1 MKDKVYKF
9 LKTYGFLLICT
20 LLLDYEN
27 NKLTYPVGLTSGDE
41 AAFAGAVRYNKEASS
56 TNNSSFFMYTGV
68 IIPVISLKGEVQ
80 VSGGTGLYNDPYIV
94 LVVQ

>member
-1 MKDKVYKF
+1 MYKF

-20 LLLDYEN
+20 LLLDYGN
-27 NKLTYPVGLTSGDE
+27 NKLPFLFELTFSVE
-41 AAFAGAVRYNKEASS
+41 VVRYNKDDSS

-80 VSGGTGLYNDPYIV
+80 VSGGTGL
-94 LVVQ
+94 

>member
-20 LLLDYEN
+20 LLLGYGN
-27 NKLTYPVGLTSGDE
+27 NKLTYPVGLTFSDE
-41 AAFAGAVRYNKEASS
+41 AVFAGTVRYNKDDSS
-56 TNNSSFFMYTGV
+56 TNNSSLFMYTGV

-80 VSGGTGLYNDPYIV
+80 VSGGTGL
-94 LVVQ
+94 

>member
-20 LLLDYEN
+20 LLLGYGN
-27 NKLTYPVGLTSGDE
+27 NKLTYSVGLTFSDE
-41 AAFAGAVRYNKEASS
+41 AVFTGTVRYNKDDSS
-56 TNNSSFFMYTGV
+56 TNNSSFFMYTGM

-80 VSGGTGLYNDPYIV
+80 VSGGTGL
-94 LVVQ
+94 